1 MFDIRSIS
9 VRIMVAISL
18 VGAASCATLAGFGIW
33 RQQTTVD
40 LALQRELRADYA
52 NLLAALE
59 GETRTA
65 LAVSN
70 ALATVPELKPL
81 VRAGDRAGIIKLFG
95 DALRDIRP
103 LGLELITIQVPPAL
117 AMARVHK
124 PSAFGDDV
132 SARRKMVVQAIQTK
146 KAIGGVETGLDV
158 LNVFASAPIMDGTT
172 LLGLVDVGAPF
183 GETFVKTMKSRFGV
197 DVAIHQMNGDTA
209 KTLASTL
216 GGSPPSKALLQRALG
231 GETVIET
238 GTAADGRSIASTFG
252 AIKNFSGQPV
262 AVVEIIRDAS
272 AYHALARES
281 MMWFAIVT
289 AAAVLLAALV
299 AAWLGRGLGR
309 PIRALEDSMRQI
321 SSGRH
326 DAVVPGAQ
334 RSDEIGSMARAVEV
348 FKQGLA
354 ETARL
359 RSAQEQHRV
368 EAEAERHRTLE
379 RLASDFE
386 SGVGSVVAAVGSAA
400 VELRGTAQSM
410 ADTAEEAIGQTAAVA
425 AASEV
430 ATQNAQA
437 VAAAVE
443 QLNAS
448 VNEIA
453 LRVNQSAK
461 VSGSALD
468 QANATN
474 AQVTQ
479 LAEAAQRIGD
489 VVKLISAIAGQ
500 TNLLAL
506 NATIEA
512 ARAGESGRGFA
523 VVASEVKAL
532 ATQTAKATEEIVA
545 QITAIQGATQLSV
558 EAIAGITDTI
568 GQVSEIASAIASAV
582 EQQSAATR
590 EIAQNVGEAARGS
603 SEVSA
608 NIAGV
613 QDAAH
618 QTGTAA
624 GRVVDSSEEL
634 SRNGDTLKAQV
645 EAFLRQVRA
654 A

>member
-1 MFDIRSIS
+1 
-9 VRIMVAISL
+9 
-18 VGAASCATLAGFGIW
+18 
-33 RQQTTVD
+33 
-40 LALQRELRADYA
+40 
-52 NLLAALE
+52 
-59 GETRTA
+59 
-65 LAVSN
+65 
-70 ALATVPELKPL
+70 
-81 VRAGDRAGIIKLFG
+81 
-95 DALRDIRP
+95 
-103 LGLELITIQVPPAL
+103 
-117 AMARVHK
+117 
-124 PSAFGDDV
+124 
-132 SARRKMVVQAIQTK
+132 
-146 KAIGGVETGLDV
+146 
-158 LNVFASAPIMDGTT
+158 MDGGTMIAT
-172 LLGLVDVGAPF
+172 MDVGAPF
-183 GETFVKTMKSRFGV
+183 GETFVKTMKARFGV
-197 DVAIHQMNGDTA
+197 DVAIHQLNGDTP

-216 GGSPPSKALLQRALG
+216 AASRPSKALLQRALG

-238 GTAADGRSIASTFG
+238 GVASDGRPTATTYG
-252 AIKNFSGQPV
+252 AIKNFSGQPI
-262 AVVEIIRDAS
+262 AVVEIVRDAS
-272 AYHALARES
+272 AYRALARES
-281 MMWFAIVT
+281 IIWFAIVT

-309 PIRALEDSMRQI
+309 PIRALEDAMRQI

-326 DAVVPGAQ
+326 DTVVPGAQ
-334 RSDEIGSMARAVEV
+334 RSDEIGSMARAVDV

-359 RSAQEQHRV
+359 RTAQEQQRV

-379 RLASDFE
+379 QLANRFE
-386 SGVGSVVAAVGSAA
+386 LGVGSVVAAVGSAA
-400 VELRGTAQSM
+400 VDLHDTAQSM
-410 ADTAEEAIGQTAAVA
+410 ADTAEEATGQTNTVA
-425 AASEV
+425 AASEI

-453 LRVNQSAK
+453 QRVNESAK
-461 VSGSALD
+461 ISGSALQ

-532 ATQTAKATEEIVA
+532 ATQTAKATDEIVA

-582 EQQSAATR
+582 EEQSAATR

-608 NIAGV
+608 NIIGV
-613 QDAAH
+613 QDAAR
-618 QTGTAA
+618 QTGVAA
-624 GRVVDSSEEL
+624 VHVVESSKEL
-634 SRNGDTLKAQV
+634 SRNGDTLKTQV
-645 EAFLRQVRA
+645 EAFLREVRA

>member
-9 VRIMVAISL
+9 VRITVAISL
-18 VGAASCATLAGFGIW
+18 VGAVSCAALAGFGLW
-33 RQQTTVD
+33 RQQTAVD
-40 LALQRELRADYA
+40 LALERELRADYA
-52 NLLAALE
+52 NMLAALE
-59 GETRTA
+59 GETRAA

-70 ALATVPELKPL
+70 VLATIPALKPL
-81 VRAGDRAGIIKLFG
+81 VREGDRAGVLALFN
-95 DALRDIRP
+95 DALRDIKP
-103 LGLELITIQVPPAL
+103 LGLELITVQVPPAW
-117 AMARVHK
+117 RWRGCTSRN
-124 PSAFGDDV
+124 PSATTWPLA
-132 SARRKMVVQAIQTK
+132 ARRSSRRSRPRNRSA
-146 KAIGGVETGLDV
+146 
-158 LNVFASAPIMDGTT
+158 ASRPASTFSTCSATAPIMDGGTMIAT
-172 LLGLVDVGAPF
+172 MDIGAPF
-183 GETFVKTMKSRFGV
+183 GETFVKTMKARFGV
-197 DVAIHQMNGDTA
+197 DVAIHQLNGDTP

-216 GGSPPSKALLQRALG
+216 ADSRPSKALLQRALG
-231 GETVIET
+231 GETVIQT
-238 GTAADGRSIASTFG
+238 GAASDGRPTATTFG
-252 AIKNFSGQPV
+252 AIKNFSGQPI
-262 AVVEIIRDAS
+262 AVVEIVRDAS
-272 AYHALARES
+272 AYRALAHES

-309 PIRALEDSMRQI
+309 PIRALEDAMRQI

-359 RSAQEQHRV
+359 RSAQEQQRV
-368 EAEAERHRTLE
+368 EAEAERRDTLE
-379 RLASDFE
+379 MLASRFE

-400 VELRGTAQSM
+400 VDLRTTAQSM
-410 ADTAEEAIGQTAAVA
+410 ADTAEEATGQTTTVA
-425 AASEV
+425 AASEI
-430 ATQNAQA
+430 ATHNAQA

-453 LRVNQSAK
+453 QRVNKSAK
-461 VSGSALD
+461 ISGSALD

-523 VVASEVKAL
+523 VVA
-532 ATQTAKATEEIVA
+532 AK
-545 QITAIQGATQLSV
+545 
-558 EAIAGITDTI
+558 
-568 GQVSEIASAIASAV
+568 
-582 EQQSAATR
+582 
-590 EIAQNVGEAARGS
+590 
-603 SEVSA
+603 
-608 NIAGV
+608 
-613 QDAAH
+613 
-618 QTGTAA
+618 
-624 GRVVDSSEEL
+624 
-634 SRNGDTLKAQV
+634 
-645 EAFLRQVRA
+645 
-654 A
+654 